1 MSKEFPL
8 EETSIWRK
16 AKELGISENIIEK
29 FLTNDNGNGT
39 SFDDCEHQNITECLT
54 LIVKESKRLATLAR
68 QMTEVAASSTSWR
81 MTIPMTLVLLL
92 LLFFAHVGYNDG
104 GDDVE
109 RLLKSV
115 AGVEWLVTDAHVMYA
130 RLILG
135 GTIAAHLF
143 EFGLMCLVKK
153 RMEGTIENFV
163 MTTMFGFLYWSQLP
177 KMNDSRDQMMKR
189 KKE

>member
-1 MSKEFPL
+1 ME
-8 EETSIWRK
+8 
-16 AKELGISENIIEK
+16 
-29 FLTNDNGNGT
+29 
-39 SFDDCEHQNITECLT
+39 
-54 LIVKESKRLATLAR
+54 ESKRLEAATTFSR
-68 QMTEVAASSTSWR
+68 PMTEVAASSTSWR

-109 RLLKSV
+109 RLLKRYND
-115 AGVEWLVTDAHVMYA
+115 GGMIFTDAHVMYA

-153 RMEGTIENFV
+153 RMEGTIENFI

-177 KMNDSRDQMMKR
+177 KMNDLRDQRMKR